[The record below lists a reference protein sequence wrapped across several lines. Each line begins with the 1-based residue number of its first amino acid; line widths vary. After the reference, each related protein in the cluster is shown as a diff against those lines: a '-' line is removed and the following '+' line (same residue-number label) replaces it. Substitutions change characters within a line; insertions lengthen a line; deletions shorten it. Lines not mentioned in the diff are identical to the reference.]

1 MTSKFDV
8 DWAAEGLEWHRFTV
22 PSSREP
28 GFPSGRS
35 GNSEKNPTGRKENHL
50 SYVSSPFSVFFK
62 NPRTIM
68 GCKSSK
74 PPVARAIILGNDQS
88 SGSTTFIERLYQGN
102 VVYTLPTV
110 GFNIQTINWYPVVVK
125 PDFTAEEFKQAVEKR
140 MKVLNTGI
148 FIS

>member
-1 MTSKFDV
+1 
-8 DWAAEGLEWHRFTV
+8 
-22 PSSREP
+22 
-28 GFPSGRS
+28 
-35 GNSEKNPTGRKENHL
+35 
-50 SYVSSPFSVFFK
+50 
-62 NPRTIM
+62 M
-68 GCKSSK
+68 GCNSSK

-125 PDFTAEEFKQAVEKR
+125 PDFSADEFKQAVEKR